1 MAYVG
6 VLPVGTL
13 VLDKKI
19 DLVVIILLL
28 LLLCLGV

>member
-6 VLPVGTL
+6 VLPVGTFGTGQ
-13 VLDKKI
+13 KI

-28 LLLCLGV
+28 LLLCLEV